1 MIKEALDLSHGTA
14 NDDDEYA
21 EAVPGA
27 MQASL
32 SRAQTARPSYGPRE
46 SLCDSGEAV
55 GGEDVGARGLRAEVA
70 PGTETLIRWV
80 EAPRSKGLALVCIA
94 PRDKIAVIVVRGTEN
109 ARNVVQAL
117 KVWPRYRPEV
127 CVRECLLFVA
137 VSHPCPFLF
146 CWSGRARAGGGWRM
160 CVIHPP
166 MRTHAYTYTSTQ
178 ETQPRT
184 RAPSELVWSLLCAKG
199 AEFGVGVHAGY
210 AEVADE
216 LYEALHQ
223 EMHGLIAKDTAIH
236 VTGHSMGGAVS
247 LILAMRLVAAGYLVS
262 QVLCMRA
269 PWVWGA
275 LWCTQSAK

>member
-1 MIKEALDLSHGTA
+1 
-14 NDDDEYA
+14 
-21 EAVPGA
+21 
-27 MQASL
+27 
-32 SRAQTARPSYGPRE
+32 
-46 SLCDSGEAV
+46 
-55 GGEDVGARGLRAEVA
+55 
-70 PGTETLIRWV
+70 
-80 EAPRSKGLALVCIA
+80 
-94 PRDKIAVIVVRGTEN
+94 
-109 ARNVVQAL
+109 
-117 KVWPRYRPEV
+117 
-127 CVRECLLFVA
+127 
-137 VSHPCPFLF
+137 
-146 CWSGRARAGGGWRM
+146 
-160 CVIHPP
+160 
-166 MRTHAYTYTSTQ
+166 MRTHAYTYTSTH

>member
-1 MIKEALDLSHGTA
+1 MNFFHSFCQC
-14 NDDDEYA
+14 YS
-21 EAVPGA
+21 VP
-27 MQASL
+27 
-32 SRAQTARPSYGPRE
+32 
-46 SLCDSGEAV
+46 
-55 GGEDVGARGLRAEVA
+55 A
-70 PGTETLIRWV
+70 PTSQQHAIRIRWV

-117 KVWPRYRPEV
+117 KVWPRYRPE
-127 CVRECLLFVA
+127 
-137 VSHPCPFLF
+137 
-146 CWSGRARAGGGWRM
+146 
-160 CVIHPP
+160 
-166 MRTHAYTYTSTQ
+166 
-178 ETQPRT
+178 
-184 RAPSELVWSLLCAKG
+184 G

-262 QVLCMRA
+262 QVVTFAAPMVIWSRHTPAFAALGDARLPVIRVEHALDPVPCLPAPTRA
-269 PWVWGA
+269 LAHLSHDKLWRYQPVGRLVTIGTHGA
-275 LWCTQSAK
+275 RQMTKRNSILQMSKAHRLGKYREGLLETPHHHHPRQHLPHNLPEA